1 MNNLKL
7 IDKNIITSI
16 DLLEQINLFRTK
28 EEKTE
33 LLHKNL
39 LKLIRDEFDE
49 EIEKEELKET
59 TYLNKQNKL
68 QPMFSLS
75 TSQAKQLLVRESK
88 YVRKAVIKY
97 LERLEVSLI
106 IPNNEVMKI
115 PENYADAV
123 KLAYTEKQEKEQIK
137 AEFETFKNTVD
148 YVEKLTKIDKSY
160 LTITQIAS
168 NYGLKGS
175 ELNLILRDAG
185 FIKKSNNQW
194 ILCSK
199 YLNKGYSKT
208 IMKVI
213 KKTDGTESV
222 IYKTMYSQA
231 GRVKIHE
238 IVNKNKLKIGVLTN
252 E

>member
-1 MNNLKL
+1 
-7 IDKNIITSI
+7 
-16 DLLEQINLFRTK
+16 
-28 EEKTE
+28 
-33 LLHKNL
+33 
-39 LKLIRDEFDE
+39 
-49 EIEKEELKET
+49 
-59 TYLNKQNKL
+59 
-68 QPMFSLS
+68 MFSLS

-185 FIKKSNNQW
+185 FIKKVIISGF
-194 ILCSK
+194 
-199 YLNKGYSKT
+199 YALNT
-208 IMKVI
+208 
-213 KKTDGTESV
+213 
-222 IYKTMYSQA
+222 
-231 GRVKIHE
+231 
-238 IVNKNKLKIGVLTN
+238 
-252 E
+252 